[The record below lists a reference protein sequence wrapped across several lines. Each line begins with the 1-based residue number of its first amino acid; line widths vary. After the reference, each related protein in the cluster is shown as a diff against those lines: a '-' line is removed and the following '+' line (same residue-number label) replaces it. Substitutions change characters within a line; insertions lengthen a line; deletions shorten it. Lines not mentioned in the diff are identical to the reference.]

1 MKETNWPTTFQNN
14 EKGELDNWHS
24 LLKVAGADPWI
35 SLRLDY
41 GNPKV

>member
-14 EKGELDNWHS
+14 EKGELD
-24 LLKVAGADPWI
+24 KVAGADPWI